1 MTWKVK
7 RGRRAAGILSLVAL
21 LALPLSGCGFY
32 SFTGASVPEHLNTIA
47 IPLVEN
53 NTTSPLTNLSDVL
66 TQEMIDRFVGLTK
79 LRLQPVEEE
88 ADVVLTA
95 RLQQYTNQPASV
107 SANDRAALNRV
118 SITVN
123 VRYYD
128 RVKDTEL
135 LSRSFTGS
143 AEYDPLVAGLAG
155 EEQAAQIAL
164 ENVADDIFT
173 AATSNW

>member
-1 MTWKVK
+1 M
-7 RGRRAAGILSLVAL
+7 AL

>member
-1 MTWKVK
+1 M
-7 RGRRAAGILSLVAL
+7 GRRIQGSALSLVAA
-21 LALPLSGCGFY
+21 LALVASLSGCGIY
-32 SFTGASVPEHLNTIA
+32 SFTGASIPAHLNTIA

-66 TQEMIDRFVGLTK
+66 TQEITDRFVGLTK
-79 LRLQPVEEE
+79 LRLQPAEEE

-95 RLQQYTNQPASV
+95 RLQQYVNQPASV
-107 SANDRAALNRV
+107 SADDRAALNRV

-123 VRYYD
+123 VLYYD
-128 RVKDTEL
+128 RVEETEL

-143 AEYDPLVAGLAG
+143 AEYDPLVAGIAG